1 MKISELAK
9 AADVPK
15 ETIHFYLREGL
26 LPKPR
31 KRGKNV
37 ADYDDS
43 YVERIRL
50 IKSLQEQLYL
60 PLALIKK
67 IMRQPQSADRQS
79 LLEVRSDYFKPESQL
94 LETEVNGSEAYIKAT
109 GLGARWADKLEQWGL
124 IKPTVK
130 NGQKVFTGGD
140 VIIGRLV
147 VDMDRVGL
155 GPKDGF
161 DPESLKYYNELF
173 RKIAALAAR
182 YFFKAMWGQVSLEEL
197 QQRATQ
203 GREIMAVFFYHFYL
217 KLADE
222 EHLRVL
228 DLINKNNGALPDL
241 DLEQQ
246 PNGGQTQNT
255 GKKKVKKD

>member
-9 AADVPK
+9 AAEVPK

-67 IMRQPQSADRQS
+67 IMRQPQSPDRQS

-94 LETEVNGSEAYIKAT
+94 LETEVMGVEAYIKAT
-109 GLGARWADKLEQWGL
+109 GLGAHWAEKLEQWGL
-124 IKPTVK
+124 IKPSIK
-130 NGQKVFTGGD
+130 NDIKVFTGGD
-140 VIIGRLV
+140 VTIGRLV

-161 DPESLKYYNELF
+161 DPEALKYYNELF
-173 RKIAALAAR
+173 RRIAAMASR
-182 YFFKAMWGQVSLEEL
+182 YFFKAMWGKVPEEEL
-197 QQRATQ
+197 QQRAVQ
-203 GREIMAVFFYHFYL
+203 GREIMAIFFYHFYL

-222 EHLRVL
+222 EHLQVL
-228 DLINKNNGALPDL
+228 ELLRDNNGVLPEL
-241 DLEQQ
+241 DIGHT
-246 PNGGQTQNT
+246 PNRGTRNM
-255 GKKKVKKD
+255 KVQSD

>member
-1 MKISELAK
+1 LKISELAK

-67 IMRQPQSADRQS
+67 IMRQPQSPDRQS
-79 LLEVRSDYFKPESQL
+79 LLEVRSDYFKPESQF
-94 LETEVNGSEAYIKAT
+94 LETEVTGLSDYLKAT
-109 GLGARWADKLEQWGL
+109 GLGAHWAEKLEQWEL
-124 IKPTVK
+124 IKPVVK
-130 NGQKVFTGGD
+130 NDLKIYTGGD

-147 VDMDRVGL
+147 RNMDRVGL

-161 DPESLKYYNELF
+161 DPEALKYYGDLL
-173 RKIAALAAR
+173 RRIAALASR
-182 YFFKAMWGQVSLEEL
+182 YFFQAMWGKVPEEEM
-197 QQRATQ
+197 QQRAIQ

-222 EHLRVL
+222 EYDRLSKL
-228 DLINKNNGALPDL
+228 LAENDGLLPDL
-241 DLEQQ
+241 DLGHA
-246 PNGGQTQNT
+246 PNREPNE
-255 GKKKVKKD
+255 